1 MACESRQNL
10 NLNKNAL
17 YLWKVI
23 STKIN
28 KVGKKWLDGV
38 TETNSHFDD
47 FYIFFSYNFFS
58 LFEHNDD
65 MWLFLDLEFVLI
77 SRVKNVVCV
86 N

>member
-1 MACESRQNL
+1 MRKQAELEFKQERPLSLES
-10 NLNKNAL
+10 
-17 YLWKVI
+17 Y
-23 STKIN
+23 IN
-28 KVGKKWLDGV
+28 ENQQSWKKWLDGV
-38 TETNSHFDD
+38 TETNSHFDE
-47 FYIFFSYNFFS
+47 YNFSS

>member
-1 MACESRQNL
+1 MRKQAELEFKQERPLSLES
-10 NLNKNAL
+10 
-17 YLWKVI
+17 Y
-23 STKIN
+23 IN
-28 KVGKKWLDGV
+28 ENQQSWKKWLDGV
-38 TETNSHFDD
+38 TEPNSHFDE

>member
-1 MACESRQNL
+1 MRKQAELEFKLERPLSLES
-10 NLNKNAL
+10 
-17 YLWKVI
+17 Y
-23 STKIN
+23 IN
-28 KVGKKWLDGV
+28 ENQQSWKKWLDGV